1 MKRLLILL
9 LFISFCGGNQ
19 DSQQTSEQTDSNEA
33 TEQTDSNEATEQT
46 DSNEV
51 TEQTD
56 SNEVS
61 QNEEEIIDHMTLVDY
76 PAKLY
81 FAGDIPTEVH
91 GRVEYAF
98 SIIQE
103 KLGKYPVEVYFV
115 GTDEN
120 EKDNLSNLFCTNRE
134 NAGNFDSNDL
144 YLNFRDFDD
153 CMNFIDERYFSEYL
167 RSGLETEQ
175 RGFQASGNKGHNGQ
189 FEQRYHLLVWSK
201 PIGFEVENGE
211 GYNQEF
217 GGVFH
222 EYWHVFQMA
231 HMDFYNCSDKDVRST
246 CKFDFDSI
254 DYLVGG
260 TWLQE
265 GTAVF
270 KEKTI
275 LEEQYKIGNL
285 KNIHGDLLQELN
297 NQYFDGQR
305 AMEQCPGKSIREI
318 TYRDPCSQAVYGWG
332 AWAAAYLAHKVNDPY
347 IFENVY
353 YPELKVLGDPEL
365 VFTNTFG
372 MTKDEFFADFDS
384 WIYLSEEERKIVVP
398 TAEDGTGKLYYP

>member
-1 MKRLLILL
+1 MKKSIILL
-9 LFISFCGGNQ
+9 LFLTMCSGG
-19 DSQQTSEQTDSNEA
+19 SEQA
-33 TEQTDSNEATEQT
+33 QTETTSQAEDIG
-46 DSNEV
+46 EV
-51 TEQTD
+51 I
-56 SNEVS
+56 N
-61 QNEEEIIDHMTLVDY
+61 HMSLVDY

-103 KLGKYPVEVYFV
+103 KLGKYPVEIYFV

-134 NAGNFDSNDL
+134 EAGNFDPNDL
-144 YLNFRDFDD
+144 RFNFRDFDD

-175 RGFQASGNKGHNGQ
+175 RGYQASGNKGHNGQ

-211 GYNQEF
+211 GYNIEF
-217 GGVFH
+217 RGVFH

-246 CKFDFDSI
+246 CNFDFDSI

-270 KEKTI
+270 KEITI
-275 LEEQYKIGNL
+275 LQEQIKIGNL
-285 KNIHGDLLQELN
+285 KNIQGDIFQDFN

-305 AMEQCPGKSIREI
+305 VMEQCPGTVSY
-318 TYRDPCSQAVYGWG
+318 THLTLP
-332 AWAAAYLAHKVNDPY
+332 
-347 IFENVY
+347 
-353 YPELKVLGDPEL
+353 
-365 VFTNTFG
+365 
-372 MTKDEFFADFDS
+372 TKA
-384 WIYLSEEERKIVVP
+384 
-398 TAEDGTGKLYYP
+398 

>member
-1 MKRLLILL
+1 MKKLLIFI
-9 LFISFCGGNQ
+9 LFFSFCGGSS
-19 DSQQTSEQTDSNEA
+19 DSEQTSEQSEN
-33 TEQTDSNEATEQT
+33 
-46 DSNEV
+46 NEV
-51 TEQTD
+51 AEQ
-56 SNEVS
+56 SENNEVAEQS
-61 QNEEEIIDHMTLVDY
+61 ENNEVAENEEEIVDHMTLVDY

-91 GRVEYAF
+91 SRVEYAF
-98 SIIQE
+98 SLVQE

-120 EKDNLSNLFCTNRE
+120 EKDKLSNLFCDNRE
-134 NAGNFDSNDL
+134 KAGNFDPTTFNS
-144 YLNFRDFDD
+144 FRNFDD
-153 CMNFIDERYFSEYL
+153 CMNFIDERYFSMYL
-167 RSGLETEQ
+167 ESGLETEQ

-189 FEQRYHLLVWSK
+189 FEQLYHLLIWSK

-211 GYNQEF
+211 GYSQEF

-231 HMDFYNCSDKDVRST
+231 HMDFYNCSDKVTRSS
-246 CKFDFDSI
+246 CRFDFEKI

-260 TWLQE
+260 VWLQE

-275 LEEQYKIGNL
+275 LEEQFKIGNL
-285 KNIHGDLLQELN
+285 TNIHGDLLQELN

-305 AMEQCPGKSIREI
+305 AMEQCPGMSIRDI
-318 TYRDPCSQAVYGWG
+318 TYQDPCSQAAYGWG
-332 AWAAAYLAHKVNDPY
+332 AWAAAYLAHRVNDPY

-353 YPELKVLGDPEL
+353 YPELKKLGDPEL

-372 MTKDEFFADFDS
+372 MTRDEFFADFDS
-384 WIYLSEEERKIVVP
+384 WIYLSEEERKIVIPV
-398 TAEDGTGKLYYP
+398 AEEGTGKLYYP

>member
-1 MKRLLILL
+1 
-9 LFISFCGGNQ
+9 
-19 DSQQTSEQTDSNEA
+19 
-33 TEQTDSNEATEQT
+33 
-46 DSNEV
+46 
-51 TEQTD
+51 
-56 SNEVS
+56 
-61 QNEEEIIDHMTLVDY
+61 MTLVDY

-91 GRVEYAF
+91 SRVEYAF
-98 SIIQE
+98 SLVQE

-120 EKDNLSNLFCTNRE
+120 EKDKLSNLFCDNRE
-134 NAGNFDSNDL
+134 KAGNFDPTTFNSFQN
-144 YLNFRDFDD
+144 FDD
-153 CMNFIDERYFSEYL
+153 CMNFIDERYFSMYL
-167 RSGLETEQ
+167 ESGLETEQ

-189 FEQRYHLLVWSK
+189 FEQLYHLLIWSK

-231 HMDFYNCSDKDVRST
+231 HMDFYNCSDKDTRSS
-246 CKFDFDSI
+246 CRFDFEKI

-260 TWLQE
+260 VWLQE

-285 KNIHGDLLQELN
+285 TNIHGDLLQELN

-305 AMEQCPGKSIREI
+305 AMEQCPGMSIRDI
-318 TYRDPCSQAVYGWG
+318 TYQDPCSQAAYGWG
-332 AWAAAYLAHKVNDPY
+332 AWAAAYLAHRVNDPY

>member
-1 MKRLLILL
+1 MKKLLIFI
-9 LFISFCGGNQ
+9 LFFYFCGGSS
-19 DSQQTSEQTDSNEA
+19 DSEQTSKQSEN
-33 TEQTDSNEATEQT
+33 
-46 DSNEV
+46 NEV
-51 TEQTD
+51 AEQ
-56 SNEVS
+56 SENNEVAE
-61 QNEEEIIDHMTLVDY
+61 NEEEIVDHMTLVDY

-91 GRVEYAF
+91 SRVEYAF
-98 SIIQE
+98 SLVQE

-120 EKDNLSNLFCTNRE
+120 EKDKLSNLFCDNRE
-134 NAGNFDSNDL
+134 KAGNFDPTTFNSFQN
-144 YLNFRDFDD
+144 FDD
-153 CMNFIDERYFSEYL
+153 CMNFIDERYFSMYL
-167 RSGLETEQ
+167 ESGLETEQ

-189 FEQRYHLLVWSK
+189 FEQLYHLLIWSK

-211 GYNQEF
+211 GYSQEF

-231 HMDFYNCSDKDVRST
+231 HMDFYNCSDKVTRSS
-246 CKFDFDSI
+246 CRFDFEKI

-260 TWLQE
+260 VWLQE

-285 KNIHGDLLQELN
+285 TNIHGDLLQELN

-305 AMEQCPGKSIREI
+305 AMEQCPGMSIRDI
-318 TYRDPCSQAVYGWG
+318 TYQDPCSQAAYGWG
-332 AWAAAYLAHKVNDPY
+332 AWAAAYLAHRVNDPY

-398 TAEDGTGKLYYP
+398 TAEEGTGKLYYP

>member
-1 MKRLLILL
+1 M
-9 LFISFCGGNQ
+9 
-19 DSQQTSEQTDSNEA
+19 
-33 TEQTDSNEATEQT
+33 
-46 DSNEV
+46 
-51 TEQTD
+51 
-56 SNEVS
+56 
-61 QNEEEIIDHMTLVDY
+61 VDY

-91 GRVEYAF
+91 SRVEYAF

-134 NAGNFDSNDL
+134 KAGNFDPNDL
-144 YLNFRDFDD
+144 HLNFRDFDD

-189 FEQRYHLLVWSK
+189 AHQRYHLLVWSK

-211 GYNQEF
+211 GYQIELR
-217 GGVFH
+217 GVFH
-222 EYWHVFQMA
+222 EYWHVFQIA
-231 HMDFYNCSDKDVRST
+231 HMDFYDCSDKDVRST
-246 CKFDFDSI
+246 CEYNFDPP
-254 DYLVGG
+254 DYLIGG

-270 KEKTI
+270 KEITI
-275 LEEQYKIGNL
+275 LLEQIKIGNL
-285 KNIHGDLLQELN
+285 NNIQVDILQEFN

-305 AMEQCPGKSIREI
+305 VMEQCPGMSIRDI
-318 TYRDPCSQAVYGWG
+318 TFSDPCRRAVYGWG
-332 AWAAAYLAHKVNDPY
+332 AWAAAYLTHKVNDPY

-353 YPELKVLGDPEL
+353 YPELKKLGDPEL
-365 VFTNTFG
+365 VFANTFG
-372 MTKDEFFADFDS
+372 MTRDEFFADFDS
-384 WIYLSEEERKIVVP
+384 WIYLSEEERKIVIP
-398 TAEDGTGKLYYP
+398 TVEENTGRLYYP

>member
-1 MKRLLILL
+1 MKKLLIFI
-9 LFISFCGGNQ
+9 LFFSFCGGSS
-19 DSQQTSEQTDSNEA
+19 DSEQTSEQSEN
-33 TEQTDSNEATEQT
+33 
-46 DSNEV
+46 NEV
-51 TEQTD
+51 AEQ
-56 SNEVS
+56 SENNEVAEQS
-61 QNEEEIIDHMTLVDY
+61 ENNEVAENEEEIVDHMTLVDY

-91 GRVEYAF
+91 SRVEYAF
-98 SIIQE
+98 SLVQE

-120 EKDNLSNLFCTNRE
+120 EKDKLSNLFCDNRE
-134 NAGNFDSNDL
+134 KAGNFDPTTFNSFQN
-144 YLNFRDFDD
+144 FDD
-153 CMNFIDERYFSEYL
+153 CMNFIDERYFSMYL
-167 RSGLETEQ
+167 ESGLETEQ

-189 FEQRYHLLVWSK
+189 FEQLYHLLIWSK

-211 GYNQEF
+211 GYSQEF

-231 HMDFYNCSDKDVRST
+231 HMDFYNCSDKDTRSS
-246 CKFDFDSI
+246 CRFDFEKI

-260 TWLQE
+260 VWLQE

-285 KNIHGDLLQELN
+285 TNIHGDLLQELN

-305 AMEQCPGKSIREI
+305 AMEQCPGMSIRDI
-318 TYRDPCSQAVYGWG
+318 TYQDPCSQAAYGWG
-332 AWAAAYLAHKVNDPY
+332 AWAAAYLAHRVNDPY
-347 IFENVY
+347 IFENIY

-398 TAEDGTGKLYYP
+398 TAEEGTGKLYYP

>member
-1 MKRLLILL
+1 MKKLLIFI
-9 LFISFCGGNQ
+9 LFFSFCGGSS
-19 DSQQTSEQTDSNEA
+19 DSEQTSEQSEN
-33 TEQTDSNEATEQT
+33 
-46 DSNEV
+46 NEV
-51 TEQTD
+51 AEQ
-56 SNEVS
+56 SENNEVAEQS
-61 QNEEEIIDHMTLVDY
+61 ENNEVAENEEEIVDHMTLVDY

-91 GRVEYAF
+91 SRVEYAF
-98 SIIQE
+98 SLVQE

-120 EKDNLSNLFCTNRE
+120 EKDKLSNLFCNNRE
-134 NAGNFDSNDL
+134 KAGNFDPTTFNS
-144 YLNFRDFDD
+144 FRNFDD
-153 CMNFIDERYFSEYL
+153 CMNFIDERYFSMYL
-167 RSGLETEQ
+167 ESGLETEQ

-189 FEQRYHLLVWSK
+189 FEQLYHLLIWSK

-211 GYNQEF
+211 GYSQEF

-231 HMDFYNCSDKDVRST
+231 HMDFYNCSDKVTRSS
-246 CKFDFDSI
+246 CRFDFEKI

-260 TWLQE
+260 VWLQE

-275 LEEQYKIGNL
+275 LEEQFKIGNL
-285 KNIHGDLLQELN
+285 TNIHGDLLQELN

-305 AMEQCPGKSIREI
+305 AMEQCPGMSIRDI
-318 TYRDPCSQAVYGWG
+318 TYQDPCSQAAYGWG
-332 AWAAAYLAHKVNDPY
+332 AWAAAYLAHRVNDPY

-398 TAEDGTGKLYYP
+398 TAEEGTGKLYYP

>member
-1 MKRLLILL
+1 MCIRDRL
-9 LFISFCGGNQ
+9 
-19 DSQQTSEQTDSNEA
+19 
-33 TEQTDSNEATEQT
+33 
-46 DSNEV
+46 
-51 TEQTD
+51 
-56 SNEVS
+56 
-61 QNEEEIIDHMTLVDY
+61 IDHMTLVDY

-81 FAGDIPTEVH
+81 FAGDIPTEIH
-91 GRVEYAF
+91 SRVEYAF

-115 GTDEN
+115 GTDES

-134 NAGNFDSNDL
+134 EAGNFDPNDL
-144 YLNFRDFDD
+144 QFNFQDFDD

-175 RGFQASGNKGHNGQ
+175 RGYQASGNKGHNGQ

-211 GYNQEF
+211 GYNIEF
-217 GGVFH
+217 RGVFH

-246 CKFDFDSI
+246 CNFDFDSI

-270 KEKTI
+270 KEITI
-275 LEEQYKIGNL
+275 LHEQIKIGNL
-285 KNIHGDLLQELN
+285 KNTQGDIFQDFN

-305 AMEQCPGKSIREI
+305 VMEQCPGMSIRDI
-318 TYRDPCSQAVYGWG
+318 TYRDPCSQAAYGWG
-332 AWAAAYLAHKVNDPY
+332 AWAAAYLTHKVNDPY

-353 YPELKVLGDPEL
+353 YPELKKLGDPEI
-365 VFTNTFG
+365 VFANTFG
-372 MTKDEFFADFDS
+372 TVS
-384 WIYLSEEERKIVVP
+384 YTHLTLP
-398 TAEDGTGKLYYP
+398 TICSV